1 MELPKPCTGCGG
13 RVVHLQYDGVYYF
26 VSCEQ
31 CEKAGPRTDSP
42 EDALVMWNSNSSTM
56 FVYGEDL
63 RKSRILKKMECQ
75 DRRDDRYV
83 VQIPIV
89 LAVGGIRGR
98 RVTGIMRNVS
108 HFGAFLEL
116 TGGDVSAVP
125 VGIEDFREMETYLFF
140 KLPKEMP
147 KQEDSADTGVQTFR
161 FSPRHLHQKREVVAV
176 GGCFVQLKTDQAE
189 TLTAL
194 VNYSSEIL
202 AAHA

>member
-1 MELPKPCTGCGG
+1 
-13 RVVHLQYDGVYYF
+13 
-26 VSCEQ
+26 
-31 CEKAGPRTDSP
+31 
-42 EDALVMWNSNSSTM
+42 MWNSNSSTM

-75 DRRDDRYV
+75 DRRDDRFV

-98 RVTGIMRNVS
+98 RVTGVMRNVS

-125 VGIEDFREMETYLFF
+125 VGIEDFRDMETYLFF

-147 KQEDSADTGVQTFR
+147 KPEDGADTSVQTFR

-176 GGCFVQLKTDQAE
+176 GGCFVQLKTDQTE